1 DLDGP
6 GAEHVPFALTTA
18 GYGFV
23 NLLLC
28 IVQGLHGSIQGDSK
42 ALLEYVLTGVMV
54 LVVTLMCST
63 LAMTGRP
70 RRVDIGHGVAT
81 VLEVGLL
88 LLYASR
94 AWTALGFTKPWV
106 PQVTHLLMA
115 AVSGAALVANLF
127 LRPGGEK
134 AKEM

>member
-42 ALLEYVLTGVMV
+42 ALLEYVLTGVMAR
-54 LVVTLMCST
+54 SRNRSGGW
-63 LAMTGRP
+63 LAAALCVSGLDRP
-70 RRVDIGHGVAT
+70 
-81 VLEVGLL
+81 GLHE
-88 LLYASR
+88 
-94 AWTALGFTKPWV
+94 ALGSTGDSPAHGSCLRSSAGRKPI
-106 PQVTHLLMA
+106 PP
-115 AVSGAALVANLF
+115 
-127 LRPGGEK
+127 PGR
-134 AKEM
+134 